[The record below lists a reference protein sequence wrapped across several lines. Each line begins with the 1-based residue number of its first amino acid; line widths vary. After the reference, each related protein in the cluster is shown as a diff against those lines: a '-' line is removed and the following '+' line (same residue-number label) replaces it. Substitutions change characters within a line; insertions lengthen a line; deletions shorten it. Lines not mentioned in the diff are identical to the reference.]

1 MGKKNTHVD
10 DVKLLASHRAGAGLR
25 RLSREFGMSK
35 TGIAKR
41 LKSLGATSHPSPD
54 RKIRTCQRC
63 GIDIWGEKKI
73 FCSRSCSA
81 SHHSDARKKFRNC
94 AKCGKS
100 HKNRAFCSYACSNG
114 SRALEWTEERLRA
127 KRLKTLLAV
136 RRYQAQRYRQT
147 PPDADHEKIREF
159 YANCP
164 PGHEVDH
171 KVPISRGGLHH
182 QDNLQYLPVL
192 ENRRKSNKL
201 DYTPVAER
209 LGT

>member
-1 MGKKNTHVD
+1 MGKKNHGVD
-10 DVKLLASHRAGAGLR
+10 DVELLAAHAAGAGLR
-25 RLSREFGMSK
+25 RLSKVFGMSR
-35 TGIAKR
+35 TGVAKR
-41 LKSLGATSHPSPD
+41 LKKLGATSHQSTT
-54 RKIRTCQRC
+54 RKMRCCRQC
-63 GIDIWGEKKI
+63 GIDIWGEKKL

-81 SHHSDARKKFRNC
+81 TYHMAFRQKFRPC
-94 AKCGKS
+94 EACGEP
-100 HKNRAFCSYACSNG
+100 HKNAKFCSYACSA
-114 SRALEWTEERLRA
+114 SRTRLSPDERLRK

-136 RRYQAQRYRQT
+136 RRYQARRYQQT

-182 QDNLQYLPVL
+182 QDNLQYLTMP